1 MADQSL
7 ASTTAAASSSSS
19 SGKHVTIMEAP
30 GGEAGVGAPTSLF
43 SSYSQSV
50 GGSQWRHPNL
60 LQPGLS
66 SSSFI
71 SGGSGEGSQHQPTMH
86 DMSTEVLRLQFA
98 LTVGQRKGR
107 PLRHVAGSQFRNHVT
122 ATLQCDHCVT
132 SDNNLRISKDNL
144 RSAKLLLTR
153 AHEEISSLRRA
164 KNLDAATNLIAVR
177 DELLENQ
184 V

>member
-1 MADQSL
+1 MD
-7 ASTTAAASSSSS
+7 
-19 SGKHVTIMEAP
+19 AP
-30 GGEAGVGAPTSLF
+30 GGASDNGEASVGAPTSLF
-43 SSYSQSV
+43 SSYSKSV
-50 GGSQWRHPNL
+50 GGAQWRHPNL

-66 SSSFI
+66 SSSFM
-71 SGGSGEGSQHQPTMH
+71 SGGSGEGSQQQQQSTMH